1 LSYFQSGLGV
11 LGKALGI
18 DLVPNSLW
26 QAMAWFHN
34 FIPRW
39 EKFHMVILASVVW
52 VIWNI
57 RNRVTFDL
65 YILKSPSVISFFS
78 ISLLLYWAG
87 ILKDLPDKDRL
98 IEGAQKMKLVA
109 AEVYSHQVA
118 ADSLQLVVSS
128 VV

>member
-1 LSYFQSGLGV
+1 
-11 LGKALGI
+11 
-18 DLVPNSLW
+18 
-26 QAMAWFHN
+26 
-34 FIPRW
+34 
-39 EKFHMVILASVVW
+39 MVILASVVW

-57 RNRVTFDL
+57 RNRVTFDH

-87 ILKDLPDKDRL
+87 LLKDLPDKDRL